1 LGGFDQEQAFLR
13 CSGADIHTRPSGVK
27 RHLPSEGYIW
37 EVAFDNLQFA
47 QPPTYLFICAQK
59 SSDCYSHQ
67 TPLVGLKADD
77 MSKAAPDLT
86 FNNARQSK
94 AHGITLPSVQNI
106 NATKFAGR
114 YIAQNQDSNLAI
126 VKLNLVVQ
134 SSVGTF
140 EVSGDKYPFLRD
152 QQNVWDQHKRN
163 CNAEYFADGGFL
175 DWQKRGCCVLLSVS
189 QYLHGLGS
197 SAGVA
202 FPIQIS
208 ATVSFE
214 NKCAFIEGLYANDP
228 SIKGPIVWK
237 DYIRARPVIVGIFDK
252 QVIQIA
258 SSSAVLSALNMSQ
271 NNLTATLSSRP

>member
-1 LGGFDQEQAFLR
+1 
-13 CSGADIHTRPSGVK
+13 
-27 RHLPSEGYIW
+27 
-37 EVAFDNLQFA
+37 
-47 QPPTYLFICAQK
+47 
-59 SSDCYSHQ
+59 
-67 TPLVGLKADD
+67 
-77 MSKAAPDLT
+77 M
-86 FNNARQSK
+86 
-94 AHGITLPSVQNI
+94 
-106 NATKFAGR
+106 
-114 YIAQNQDSNLAI
+114 
-126 VKLNLVVQ
+126 KLNLVVQ

-237 DYIRARPVIVGIFDK
+237 DYIRARPVVVGIFDK